1 MPNLQHPGMDA
12 ISVSDDFTSARVG
25 GSRKPSGQI
34 RQRNQNARVICPNH
48 LQQPES
54 SDRNGTTSNLDKLLN
69 HSPGFRMH
77 SDFFTPSRLRF
88 TDRDQNALKWFCR
101 SIDFQRTANSVLTV
115 CVSQGDNPI
124 PRLVSSTGDADALP
138 SARSGLGDPEP
149 CAELVRAAPQVSN
162 DNFRSSRRFI
172 EDLLHQGQGPEEGIF
187 GSALTARG

>member
-1 MPNLQHPGMDA
+1 LLGLKAGASTISRARADQSRDRSTLGMPNLQHPGMDA

-115 CVSQGDNPI
+115 CVSRGDNPRNK
-124 PRLVSSTGDADALP
+124 PR
-138 SARSGLGDPEP
+138 
-149 CAELVRAAPQVSN
+149 
-162 DNFRSSRRFI
+162 
-172 EDLLHQGQGPEEGIF
+172 
-187 GSALTARG
+187 